1 MKRMKRLASLMLAM
15 ILAVMMI
22 LPVSAEVATQ
32 EQTSG
37 EISISGVN
45 AHETYTGYKIFDVTY
60 SLNSDGTKN
69 MSYLIKKESPV
80 KSLVEAYTY
89 SEKAIFTL
97 TPNTADPD
105 VLEVTI
111 DPVFNTPEA
120 AADFAKYLSAALPVI
135 ELPETAT
142 GKTAADIKSN
152 EEFVDILANYTVQ
165 DNITEKVNNGQQII
179 YWENL
184 SFGYWFVTT
193 TTGTLCN
200 LNTAAPTVAISDK
213 NEDVTIEKEVKEES
227 TETWGETNS
236 AQIGDTVEFKTTVH
250 AKKGATNYVVY
261 DRLYDG
267 DSDNGTAFT
276 LNKDSIEVFVDANKN
291 GAKDAGETVLS
302 ARENAEDTEYD
313 YELDTNAPT
322 YTKGSVNYICDF
334 KIVFHNDYLKTI
346 TDNMDIV
353 ITYSA
358 LLDKGA
364 AIENDGYGDDY
375 NTNDTW
381 ITYGHGSESEW
392 DQTQTYTLF
401 FDLIKVDGTNK
412 YLPNAQFELYYDESC
427 ENKVLLVDE
436 GSSMYRVATENENVT
451 PENSAIIVAGHADIS
466 GLDKNTT
473 YYLKEVKAPA
483 GYNMVDG
490 IIKVAI
496 GEHSLSSTFDRTLNG
511 DTWNSEQGGIAVVNL
526 TGTEL
531 PSTGGM
537 GTTLFYAAG
546 GVLVLA
552 AVVVFVTKKR
562 MSVEE

>member
-1 MKRMKRLASLMLAM
+1 MRKMKKMASFILAM
-15 ILAVMMI
+15 IMAVMMV
-22 LPVSAEVATQ
+22 LPATAAETQ
-32 EQTSG
+32 VQAVG

-60 SLNSDGTKN
+60 SLNSDDTKN
-69 MSYLIKKESPV
+69 LAYHMKADSPV
-80 KSLVEAYTY
+80 KALVEEYTY
-89 SEKAIFTL
+89 SDKKIFTL
-97 TPNTADPD
+97 TPNTANNN
-105 VLEVTI
+105 VLEVAI

-120 AADFAKYLSAALPVI
+120 AADFAEYLSAELPVI

-152 EEFVDILANYTVQ
+152 GEFVDILTNYTVQ

-213 NEDVTIEKEVKEES
+213 NEDVTIEKEVKEDS
-227 TETWGETNS
+227 TKTWGETNS

-267 DSDNGTAFT
+267 DSEDGVAFT
-276 LNKDSIEVFVDANKN
+276 LNKESIEVFVDTNRN
-291 GAKDAGETVLS
+291 GVKDAGETVLR
-302 ARENAEDTEYD
+302 AKENTEDTEYD
-313 YELDTNAPT
+313 YELDTNNPV
-322 YTKGSVNYICDF
+322 YVKGSVNYICDF
-334 KIVFHNDYLKTI
+334 KIAFHNDYLETI
-346 TDNMDIV
+346 TDSTDIV

-392 DQTQTYTLF
+392 DQTKTYTLF
-401 FDLIKVDGTNK
+401 FDLIKIDGSSK
-412 YLPNAQFELYYDESC
+412 YLPNAQFELYYDEAC

-436 GSSMYRVATENENVT
+436 GSSIYRVATENENITV
-451 PENSAIIVAGHADIS
+451 ESSAIIVAGHADIS

-490 IIKVAI
+490 IIKVEI
-496 GEHSLSSTFDRTLNG
+496 GENSLSSTFDRTLNG
-511 DTWNSEQGGIAVVNL
+511 DTWNSELGGIAVVNL

-537 GTTLFYAAG
+537 GTTLFYVVG
-546 GVLVLA
+546 GILVLA

>member
-1 MKRMKRLASLMLAM
+1 MRKMKKMASFILAM
-15 ILAVMMI
+15 IMAVMMV
-22 LPVSAEVATQ
+22 LPATAAETQ
-32 EQTSG
+32 VQAVG

-60 SLNSDGTKN
+60 SLNSDDTKN
-69 MSYLIKKESPV
+69 LAYHMKADSPV
-80 KSLVEAYTY
+80 KELVEEYTY
-89 SEKAIFTL
+89 SDKKIFTL
-97 TPNTADPD
+97 TPNTANNN
-105 VLEVTI
+105 VLEVAI

-120 AADFAKYLSAALPVI
+120 AADFAEYLSAELPVI

-152 EEFVDILANYTVQ
+152 GEFVDILTNYTVQ

-213 NEDVTIEKEVKEES
+213 NEDVTIEKEVKEDS
-227 TETWGETNS
+227 TKTWGETNS

-267 DSDNGTAFT
+267 DSEDGVAFT
-276 LNKDSIEVFVDANKN
+276 LNKESIEVFVDTNSN
-291 GAKDAGETVLS
+291 GVKDAGETVLR
-302 ARENAEDTEYD
+302 AKENTEGTEYD
-313 YELDTNAPT
+313 YELDTNNPV
-322 YTKGSVNYICDF
+322 YVKGSVNYICDF
-334 KIVFHNDYLKTI
+334 KIAFHNDYLEKI
-346 TDNMDIV
+346 TDSTDIV

-364 AIENDGYGDDY
+364 AIENDDYGDDY

-392 DQTQTYTLF
+392 DQTKTYTLF
-401 FDLIKVDGTNK
+401 FDLIKIDGSSK
-412 YLPNAQFELYYDESC
+412 YLPNAQFELYYDKAC

-436 GSSMYRVATENENVT
+436 GSSMYRVATENENITV
-451 PENSAIIVAGHADIS
+451 ESSAIIVAGHADIS

-490 IIKVAI
+490 IIKVEI
-496 GEHSLSSTFDRTLNG
+496 GENSLSSTFDRTLNG
-511 DTWNSEQGGIAVVNL
+511 DTWNSELGGIAVVNL

-537 GTTLFYAAG
+537 GTTLFYVVG
-546 GVLVLA
+546 GILVLA